1 MNQEEKKEFAGKLT
15 VAGMI
20 VMILRV
26 ISVFVPSVKMP
37 GYSLVVGITLFYIVE
52 MLEKT
57 PVNESGLRFNTVI
70 SDLKKPGVIIWV
82 LLPVVSAVLSVVLG
96 KLLFDNRFI
105 EHVLGRTSSI
115 LSFDQILILFGQL
128 VVGAFGEEIAFRGF
142 FVGKGMKIF
151 PYRLCALVSSLIF
164 ALAHYEAGNIAVV
177 IYDLIG
183 IFIDSLIYATIYR
196 KTGNCLISIIA
207 HLLCNVTGL
216 IIMFAFFM

>member
-37 GYSLVVGITLFYIVE
+37 GYSLVVGITLFFIVE

-70 SDLKKPGVIIWV
+70 SDLKIPGVIIWV

-96 KLLFDNRFI
+96 KLLFDNRFV